1 MNAPVI
7 QISSV
12 VKNFG
17 SQQVLRDLGWQIQP
31 GQVVGLLGRNGA
43 GKSTLLECMLGLR
56 ETESGSVTIY
66 GEDVNNLSD
75 EVRARIGYVPQKS
88 DLFQWMTPR
97 QMLDYFKALYPRWND
112 AKVDGLM
119 ARWGFDQDKCGNAI
133 SKLSG
138 GEMQRLSIIR
148 ALAHDPSLLILDEP
162 VAALDPVGRRDFLRE
177 LIDGVIERDTTV
189 VFSTHILSDLER
201 VALDVAF
208 LKDGRISLQGA
219 LDDLMEHARRVVGPS
234 ALMAGM
240 RCGGELRRHDGRDG
254 MTHLLTRAA
263 GPELQALAARESAV
277 RIEPMT
283 LEDLFVEVT
292 Q

>member
-7 QISSV
+7 QVNAIG
-12 VKNFG
+12 KQFG
-17 SQQVLRDLGWQIQP
+17 SQQVLSGLDWNIAP

-56 ETESGSVTIY
+56 ETDHGNVSIY
-66 GEDVNNLSD
+66 GEDVGNLSD

-97 QMLDYFKALYPRWND
+97 QMLDYFKALYPRWNE
-112 AKVDGLM
+112 AKVEGLL
-119 ARWGFDQDKCGNAI
+119 ARWGFDQDRCGKAI

-148 ALAHDPSLLILDEP
+148 ALAHEPSLLILDEP

-201 VALDVAF
+201 VALDLAF
-208 LKDGRISLQGA
+208 LKDGKIALQGS
-219 LDDLMEHARRVVGPS
+219 LDELIEHARRVSAPS
-234 ALMAGM
+234 ALLAGV
-240 RCGGELRRHDGRDG
+240 RVDGELRRQDGRDG
-254 MTHLLTRAA
+254 VTRLVTRAA
-263 GPELQALAARESAV
+263 GPDLRALAARDNAV